1 MSNEQIRSALD
12 SDRNVTGYTFDMNS
26 QSFNSP
32 LQYLLDKTV
41 YGTDS
46 SPEDHQIEYDRSSD
60 LFSKVYDKTAI
71 IPKVA
76 MFDSG
81 EQ

>member
-1 MSNEQIRSALD
+1 
-12 SDRNVTGYTFDMNS
+12 MNS
-26 QSFNSP
+26 QSFNAP

-46 SPEDHQIEYDRSSD
+46 SPEDHKIEQDKSGD